1 MAISTLNVPIRG
13 RLLAGFALICILL
26 AATVG
31 YTVYVMSDVS
41 AHVRQ
46 VVGVRAPVAI
56 SSTQLV
62 AHLYA
67 TLATLRAY
75 LLTGDAK
82 AKQDRARI
90 WAELDRTA
98 AELDRMATS
107 FGNPQ
112 SSANWTEA
120 KALIAEFRKA
130 QAEAEAVAFTPAAY
144 PATQLLSSEV
154 SPLVTTMFGEVTKM
168 INEEEGL
175 EASAPRKRLLKM
187 LADVRGNLAAAG
199 SQLS

>member
-168 INEEEGL
+168 INEEDGL
-175 EASAPRKRLLKM
+175 EASAPRKRKM